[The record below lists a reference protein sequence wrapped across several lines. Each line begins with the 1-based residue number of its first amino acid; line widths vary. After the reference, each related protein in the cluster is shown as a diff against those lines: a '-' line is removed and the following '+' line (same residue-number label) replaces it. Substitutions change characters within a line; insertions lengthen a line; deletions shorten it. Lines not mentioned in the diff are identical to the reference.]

1 MNQENKEIID
11 FMEMN
16 YSETVSGIAERMMYS
31 LVKFE
36 FPNIKNLKIKQR
48 DKTSHI
54 LTLSFDKGD
63 YTEEEVKNRINKIIK
78 RSLKFKKNY

>member
-11 FMEMN
+11 FIEMN
-16 YSETVSGIAERMMYS
+16 YSETVKRMMYS

-36 FPNIKNLKIKQR
+36 FPNIKNLKIEQR

-63 YTEEEVKNRINKIIK
+63 YTEEEVKNRIDKIRK
-78 RSLKFKKNY
+78 RSRKFKKPKQK